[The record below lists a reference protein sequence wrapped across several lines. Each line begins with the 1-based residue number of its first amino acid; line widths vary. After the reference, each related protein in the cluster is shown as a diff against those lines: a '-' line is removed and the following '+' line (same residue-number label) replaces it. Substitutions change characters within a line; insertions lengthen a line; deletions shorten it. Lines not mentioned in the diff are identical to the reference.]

1 MSLILFVLIFCFFI
15 FLYVLY
21 YFSHDDFVVIR
32 KDITMERIFNL
43 AFVTGVVSLFSSR
56 LFFAL
61 FSNNPKYLN
70 PLVFFALPYFPGLS
84 LIGGLLGG
92 SILIYW
98 YCNFKKLPIGKMFD
112 LFIKSFI
119 LVLPVGFLLTYV
131 ILLFNTSLFFNIL
144 FISSII
150 FLVLFIKVIFP
161 FSSKGEVEDGSAGL
175 IFMAVFSLLYF
186 LTKMFL
192 DIKNFSFLELEN
204 IVLLISLFSS
214 LILLINLE
222 IMDKFLRKR

>member
-1 MSLILFVLIFCFFI
+1 MSLMFIILAVCFFI

-43 AFVTGVVSLFSSR
+43 AFVTGVVALFSSR
-56 LFFAL
+56 LFFVL
-61 FSNNPKYLN
+61 FNNNLKFLN
-70 PLVFFALPYFPGLS
+70 PLLFFALPYFPGLS

-92 SILIYW
+92 SLLIYA

-119 LVLPVGFLLTYV
+119 FVLPLGFLITFI
-131 ILLFNTSLFFNIL
+131 ILLFKTSLFFNIL
-144 FISSII
+144 FISSI
-150 FLVLFIKVIFP
+150 LLLALFTKIIFP
-161 FSSKGEVEDGSAGL
+161 FSSRGEVEDGSVGL

-186 LTKMFL
+186 LIKMFL
-192 DIKNFSFLELEN
+192 DIKNFSFLDLEN
-204 IVLLISLFSS
+204 IVLLISLFLS
-214 LILLINLE
+214 LILLINQE
-222 IMDKFLRKR
+222 IMDKFLRKK